1 MNEIFDMLPV
11 RIVKQHT
18 FNEQDSF
25 ADHMKSLQS
34 MKSIQ
39 FKN

>member
-18 FNEQDSF
+18 FNE
-25 ADHMKSLQS
+25 
-34 MKSIQ
+34 
-39 FKN
+39 